1 MNLLNVGPEPIVIT
15 LNDVLFTVAFERLDE
30 PAEAPYSGPYQD
42 QDDFPEDQ
50 YNYIMSA
57 HTTSLAEIPTL
68 RMEIARL
75 SNVIEE
81 LEESLPDPDDELE
94 LRPNVKKRLEKS
106 LKLPRSS
113 LISIEEMRNKLT
125 PN

>member
-1 MNLLNVGPEPIVIT
+1 MHFFDRKQT
-15 LNDVLFTVAFERLDE
+15 
-30 PAEAPYSGPYQD
+30 S
-42 QDDFPEDQ
+42 DDFPEDQ

-81 LEESLPDPDDELE
+81 LEESLPDPDEGLD
-94 LRPNVKKRLEKS
+94 LRPDIKKRLEKS

-113 LISIEEMRNKLT
+113 LVSIDEIRNKLT
-125 PN
+125 HN